1 MLIDVFL
8 LGKFTAGFV
17 QHLFMMADQV
27 DIATTAT
34 GNRFHCVTCFHQFII
49 NSEIGIQQVTMVRE
63 QRPEDRQNRF
73 VAGDHRP
80 QRLKD

>member
-1 MLIDVFL
+1 
-8 LGKFTAGFV
+8 
-17 QHLFMMADQV
+17 MMADEV

-34 GNRFHCVTCFHQFII
+34 GNWFHRVAGFHQFII
-49 NSEIGIQQVTMVRE
+49 HGEIGIQQVTMVRE

-80 QRLKD
+80 